1 MVRLPGIRHPSP
13 VVYSQVDFYPHHD
26 VGQERSSHPCQ
37 YPRFVL
43 VAGQEIEAPEPKP
56 YYLDF
61 LQGGR
66 RKRLAAGKTAVE
78 AQAAA
83 DQQIK
88 VLTAHKTAAD
98 AGIILPQTKFVA
110 GSRLLREA
118 VDTYLLEIQAHKKK
132 KTYSAYKTALTYF
145 LESCHKHNLEDIVRT
160 DMLHFITHLRKNG
173 QSDRSVANKFEN
185 VMTFLKQQKITGLI
199 GKGDWPKFTEEE
211 PECYTQEELDKFFA
225 KCTETETVWFE
236 FFNKTAM
243 REQEVMHVSWA
254 DIDFERSVVTV
265 RENKRFDW
273 KPKAYKGRFIPID
286 KTLLGL
292 LKTWKEKTYSSS
304 CGLVFPTTGCK
315 PKQDFLDE
323 CKAIAKRAGLTDF
336 YLHKFRATRATLW
349 LQAGI
354 DIKSVQQML
363 GHSDLESTMRYL
375 GGQRTDVL
383 QAQIEKM
390 NAMGGV

>member
-1 MVRLPGIRHPSP
+1 MTIRTNKVNITASVKLTGGWRFCKVPTGANHKLKPG
-13 VVYSQVDFYPHHD
+13 
-26 VGQERSSHPCQ
+26 
-37 YPRFVL
+37 FVL
-43 VAGQEIEAPEPKP
+43 VAGQEIEAPDPKP

-61 LQGGR
+61 LQDGQ

-83 DQQIK
+83 DRQTKMLAAQR
-88 VLTAHKTAAD
+88 TAAD
-98 AGIILPQTKFVA
+98 AGITLPQETAVTGKR
-110 GSRLLREA
+110 SLRTA
-118 VDTYLLEIQAHKKK
+118 VDTYLLEVQAHKKP
-132 KTYSAYKTALTYF
+132 KTFSAYRTALTYF

-160 DMLHFITHLRKNG
+160 DMLHFITYLRKKG

-211 PECYTQEELDKFFA
+211 PECYTQEELYKFFA

-243 REQEVMHVSWA
+243 REQEVMHVSWS
-254 DIDFERSVVTV
+254 DIDFERSIVTV
-265 RENKRFDW
+265 RENKRFGF
-273 KPKAYKGRFIPID
+273 KPKAYKGRVIPID
-286 KTLLGL
+286 KDLLGL
-292 LKTWKEKTYSSS
+292 LKTWKEKSDQT
-304 CGLVFPTTGCK
+304 CGLIFPTTGCK

-363 GHSDLESTMRYL
+363 GHTDLESTMRYL
-375 GGQRTDVL
+375 GAQRVDLL

-390 NAMGGV
+390 NAMGV